1 MACKYR
7 SRSFVAVFLPI
18 LICVRVKILPCFKS
32 IKKIPHFDDPG
43 NYNQAANVFADGR

>member
-32 IKKIPHFDDPG
+32 IKEIPHFDDPG
-43 NYNQAANVFADGR
+43 NYNAANVFADGR